1 MDLRRGIPASFFRP
15 VDPVKI
21 HLCEADVQLCHRFP
35 VNTLGESRYRGLR
48 FAHPR
53 LFSHNPFRVNKM
65 EPCYAWLCDREIP
78 EGF

>member
-1 MDLRRGIPASFFRP
+1 MDLRRGIPASFFHP

-21 HLCEADVQLCHRFP
+21 HLCEADVLFCHRFP
-35 VNTLGESRYRGLR
+35 VNHGVTRYRGLR

-65 EPCYAWLCDREIP
+65 EPCYAWLCDCEIP
-78 EGF
+78 QGF